1 MAKALILREV
11 DSNSQHVRRVEWTSR
26 RFGVQGWLLT
36 GKCNTLSTSTSKL
49 ARHFSA
55 SEFHPTDQSRAGGRE
70 RQISRWKLVYYR
82 GVAKT
87 NNRTASRPSPPTPL
101 ADSPAPDL
109 PEVRLDDWRS

>member
-70 RQISRWKLVYYR
+70 RHYHAGNYYR

-101 ADSPAPDL
+101 ADSPDPDL